1 MLEKS
6 AHLPVNHRYFGS
18 QFQLW
23 RHDAGISR
31 EELAE
36 AVQYSAELI
45 KSVEQGRRR
54 VPPRVAEI
62 ADEMFGA
69 RGKLAAGLSYLTKE
83 SLPLRAHDL
92 MQRESE
98 TVLHSSYETV
108 LIPGL
113 LQTEPYARAL
123 LSGTWP
129 PVEQD
134 LANERLAIRLSRQA
148 LLTRKPLIPF
158 TFVVFE
164 AALRSPVGGNAV
176 QKDQLLHLLEAGRR
190 CNVALQVLPFER
202 VTSSALSGALLILE
216 SEDHERT
223 AFVMGQSTSRLVT
236 ERPEVSALEQRYGRI
251 CSQALDPDDSAR
263 FIERIAEEL

>member
-23 RHDAGISR
+23 RHDAGVSR

-36 AVQYSAELI
+36 AVQYSVELI

-54 VPPRVAEI
+54 VPARVAEI

-69 RGKLAAGLSYLTKE
+69 RGKLKAGLSYLTKE
-83 SLPLRAHDL
+83 SLPMRAHDF

-98 TVLHSSYETV
+98 AVMHSSYETV

-134 LANERLAIRLSRQA
+134 VADVRLATRLSRQA

-158 TFVVFE
+158 TFVVYE
-164 AALRSPVGGNAV
+164 AALRSPVGGNEV
-176 QKDQLLHLLEAGRR
+176 QKQQLLHLLTAGRQ
-190 CNVALQVLPFER
+190 CNITLQVLPYDR
-202 VTSSALSGALLILE
+202 VTSSALSGALMILE
-216 SEDHERT
+216 SEDHERL
-223 AFVMGQSTSRLVT
+223 AFIMGQQTSRLVT
-236 ERPEVSALEQRYGRI
+236 ERAEVSALDQRYGRI
-251 CSQALDPDDSAR
+251 CAQALDPENSAR
-263 FIERIAEEL
+263 FIERIADEL